1 MAALVAYARMPWP
14 APRHTVVVDTRR
26 QALCVRRS
34 VVGGLCLSPGVFQ
47 DRSGGLVSFRNLR
60 WLLGTMGLTGSET
73 AVVAGDHGTAEDFV
87 AGLLYLAGQRRV
99 EVVQEPLTGWLGRH
113 PRAVGTGRTRGVFR
127 EAIYTAWP
135 RTHLVVLRRELAAS
149 LHHGPPVDLVDGRLT
164 DRKRRPRA
172 DQRIPG
178 AQSWPLALLG
188 AGGGV
193 GSLRVARGGVI
204 AYGEGPYQSVAY
216 FARLRMLGVRA
227 RVFLG
232 GWRDW
237 SAHAHAARVRRRG
250 DFAVLPTLAGV
261 LVAAA
266 FSVIILMW
274 VWRRARRR

>member
-1 MAALVAYARMPWP
+1 M
-14 APRHTVVVDTRR
+14 
-26 QALCVRRS
+26 
-34 VVGGLCLSPGVFQ
+34 
-47 DRSGGLVSFRNLR
+47 SFRNLR

-99 EVVQEPLTGWLGRH
+99 EVVREPLTGWLSRH

-135 RTHLVVLRRELAAS
+135 RTRLVVLRRELAAS

-164 DRKRRPRA
+164 DRKRGLRA
-172 DQRIPG
+172 GQRIPG
-178 AQSWPLALLG
+178 ARSRPMASLG
-188 AGGGV
+188 TGMGV
-193 GSLRVARGGVI
+193 GPLRAAGRGVI

-250 DFAVLPTLAGV
+250 DVAVLPTLA
-261 LVAAA
+261 AAA
-266 FSVIILMW
+266 FSVVILMW
-274 VWRRARRR
+274 AWRRTRRR